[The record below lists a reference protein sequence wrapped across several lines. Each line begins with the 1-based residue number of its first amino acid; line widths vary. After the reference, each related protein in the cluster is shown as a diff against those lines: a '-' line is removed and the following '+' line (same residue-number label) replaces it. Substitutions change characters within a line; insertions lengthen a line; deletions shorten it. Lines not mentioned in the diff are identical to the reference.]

1 MSSSNQEPPHKGGEG
16 VREVEY
22 RNKQTGPWGWGGSQ
36 KNGGWPKT
44 TPFMCHIYF
53 EATPLM
59 FHHCFCLP
67 PLCPPPT
74 GAFLGFANMK
84 AGKAFF
90 HSLDK
95 DWGFS
100 PGLQTWSGE
109 DFPVVSL

>member
-1 MSSSNQEPPHKGGEG
+1 
-16 VREVEY
+16 
-22 RNKQTGPWGWGGSQ
+22 
-36 KNGGWPKT
+36 
-44 TPFMCHIYF
+44 MCHMYF
-53 EATPLM
+53 EATPFM
-59 FHHCFCLP
+59 FHHYFCLP
-67 PLCPPPT
+67 PPLAPPPT

-90 HSLDK
+90 HSLDQ

>member
-1 MSSSNQEPPHKGGEG
+1 
-16 VREVEY
+16 
-22 RNKQTGPWGWGGSQ
+22 
-36 KNGGWPKT
+36 
-44 TPFMCHIYF
+44 
-53 EATPLM
+53 
-59 FHHCFCLP
+59 
-67 PLCPPPT
+67 
-74 GAFLGFANMK
+74 MK